1 MPAAHA
7 PTDARTAPERIE
19 ALYDALLYV
28 VSHDV
33 KSPLVSISLGAE
45 LLESPTSESGES
57 ARVALDAI
65 RHGARDLE
73 RQLEAVTVISRARRR
88 PLDDTPR
95 ALGPLLAEAAPLAA
109 PALADVT
116 VAIDPRP
123 LAELLAVS
131 PDPSAI
137 EVDVRPAEVRLVL
150 PLPEDTA
157 DLEGSPLELLLGSL
171 TAHAGGTITALAGL
185 EAQLERQGGA
195 LRISGARMRATL
207 TRLDGTEGAS

>member
-1 MPAAHA
+1 MPAETPTPVA
-7 PTDARTAPERIE
+7 PTSDRVE

-33 KSPLVSISLGAE
+33 KSPLVSITLGAE
-45 LLESPTSESGES
+45 LLETASSGGEET

-65 RHGARDLE
+65 RHGAKDLE

-95 ALGPLLAEAAPLAA
+95 ALGALLAEIAPLAA
-109 PALADVT
+109 PALEGVT
-116 VAIDPRP
+116 VAVDPRP
-123 LAELLAVS
+123 ITELLAVS
-131 PDPSAI
+131 PDPATI
-137 EVDVRPAEVRLVL
+137 EVDVRPSEVRLVL
-150 PLPEDTA
+150 SLPEDTT

-171 TAHAGGTITALAGL
+171 TVHAGGTITALAGL

-195 LRISGARMRATL
+195 LQISGARMRLTL
-207 TRLDGTEGAS
+207 PRIEAGR